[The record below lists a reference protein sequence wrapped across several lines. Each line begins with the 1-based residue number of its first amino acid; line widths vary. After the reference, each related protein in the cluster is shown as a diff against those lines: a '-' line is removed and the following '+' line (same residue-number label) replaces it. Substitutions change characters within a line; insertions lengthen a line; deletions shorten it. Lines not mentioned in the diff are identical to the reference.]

1 MRSLIGYAVCLMV
14 ALTIG
19 YTFSPKSPAQAEP
32 LATRPDRVQINGLL
46 NLGSRVVAVGERG
59 SILLSDD
66 QGVSWQPASVGT
78 QRNATLTAVVALDAK
93 RLLAVGHDSWILRSD
108 DAGSTWQEVRYDSE
122 LGEPLL
128 GVWTAGGDSVMTFGS
143 FGKFYQ
149 SLDGG
154 KTWAP
159 KALDIDKA
167 HLNSMAG
174 GNDGRR
180 MLVGE
185 QGLVLRTDDAGRHWR
200 SLTPF
205 YNGSLFGIVRLSA
218 DNWVAYGMRGH
229 VFVTHDFG
237 NNWTQIKTGNQLPLY
252 GHAVLPDHTGL
263 VIVGAG
269 SSVVRLNEQ
278 GELVGVGRLA
288 GLGTLTSAT
297 LIGSRL
303 LVGGERGVLQGSA
316 GSVAALVTP
325 QASESKGVMQ

>member
-1 MRSLIGYAVCLMV
+1 MRSMIGYAVCLMV

-19 YTFSPKSPAQAEP
+19 YTFSPKKPPQEEL

-66 QGVSWQPASVGT
+66 QGVSWQPARIEM
-78 QRNATLTAVVALDAK
+78 QRNATLTAVVALDDK
-93 RLLAVGHDSWILRSD
+93 RLLAVGHDGWILRSL
-108 DAGSTWQEVRYDSE
+108 DAGSSWQEMRHDSD

-128 GVWTAGGDSVMTFGS
+128 GIWTGGGDTVMAFGS

-149 SLDGG
+149 SLDAGQ
-154 KTWAP
+154 TWTAQP
-159 KALDIDKA
+159 LDIDNA

-185 QGLVLRTDDAGRHWR
+185 QGLVLRTVDAGQHWQT
-200 SLTPF
+200 LPAF
-205 YNGSLFGIVRLSA
+205 YSGSLFGIVRLSA
-218 DNWVAYGMRGH
+218 DNWVTYGMRGH
-229 VFVTHDFG
+229 VFVSHDFG
-237 NNWTQIKTGNQLPLY
+237 DSWTQINVGNQLPLY
-252 GHAVLPDHTGL
+252 GHVLLPDHSGL

-269 SSVVRLNEQ
+269 SSVVRLDAQ
-278 GELVGVGRLA
+278 GALVGTGRLA

-297 LIGSRL
+297 MVGSRL
-303 LVGGERGVLQGSA
+303 LVGGERGVLQGSG
-316 GSVAALVTP
+316 GSVAAVLTTQVT
-325 QASESKGVMQ
+325 Q

>member
-1 MRSLIGYAVCLMV
+1 MRSVIGYAVCLVV

-19 YTFSPKSPAQAEP
+19 YTFSPKSPPQAEL

-66 QGVSWQPASVGT
+66 QGVSWQPASVAT

-93 RLLAVGHDSWILRSD
+93 RLLTVGHDGWILRSE
-108 DAGSTWQEVRYDSE
+108 DAGSSWQEIRYDSD

-128 GVWTAGGDSVMTFGS
+128 GIWTDGGDSVMAFGS

-154 KTWAP
+154 QTWAP
-159 KALDIDKA
+159 RQLDIDSA

-185 QGLVLRTDDAGRHWR
+185 QGLVLRTTDSGQHWQP
-200 SLTPF
+200 LPAF
-205 YNGSLFGIVRLSA
+205 YSGSLFGIVRLSA
-218 DNWVAYGMRGH
+218 NNWVTYGMRGH
-229 VFVTHDFG
+229 VFVSHDFG
-237 NNWTQIKTGNQLPLY
+237 DSWTQIKLGNQLPLY
-252 GHAVLPDHTGL
+252 GHVLLPDHSGL

-269 SSVVRLNEQ
+269 SSVVRLDAQ
-278 GELVGVGRLA
+278 GALVGVGRLA

-297 LIGSRL
+297 MVGSRL
-303 LVGGERGVLQGSA
+303 LVGGERGVLQGSG
-316 GSVAALVTP
+316 GSVAALVAT
-325 QASESKGVMQ
+325 QATQ

>member
-1 MRSLIGYAVCLMV
+1 MRSVIGYAVCLVV

-19 YTFSPKSPAQAEP
+19 YTFSPKTPPQAEL

-46 NLGSRVVAVGERG
+46 NLGARVVAVGERG

-66 QGVSWQPASVGT
+66 QGVSWQPASVAT

-93 RLLAVGHDSWILRSD
+93 RLLTVGHDGWILRSE
-108 DAGSTWQEVRYDSE
+108 DAGSSWQEIRYDSD

-128 GVWTAGGDSVMTFGS
+128 GIWTGGGDSVMAFGS

-154 KTWAP
+154 QTWAP
-159 KALDIDKA
+159 RQLDIDSA

-185 QGLVLRTDDAGRHWR
+185 QGLVLRTTDSGQHWQP
-200 SLTPF
+200 LPAF
-205 YNGSLFGIVRLSA
+205 YSGSLFGIVRLSA
-218 DNWVAYGMRGH
+218 NNWVTYGMRGH
-229 VFVTHDFG
+229 VFVSHDFG
-237 NNWTQIKTGNQLPLY
+237 DSWTQIKLGNQLPLY
-252 GHAVLPDHTGL
+252 GHVLLPDHSGL

-269 SSVVRLNEQ
+269 SSVVRLDAQ
-278 GELVGVGRLA
+278 GALVGVGRLA

-297 LIGSRL
+297 MVGSRL
-303 LVGGERGVLQGSA
+303 LVGGERGVLQGSG
-316 GSVAALVTP
+316 GSVAALVAT
-325 QASESKGVMQ
+325 QATQ